1 MGSPINFTS
10 LVAGNT
16 VTAAG
21 LNANFALINTFL
33 NAGIANSKIA
43 NSKHNLVWT
52 WHMDEIAT
60 GTEHIGVN
68 IPATL
73 TDGGTFAELSVFAS
87 EVGAAGVI
95 KARLHNNDVYPPT
108 SLTGVS
114 TQITSDA
121 DGEFTETTSFTPNGA
136 FAENSRFYIQYI
148 VSGNAVQGVT
158 ISLYATADNRS

>member
-60 GTEHIGVN
+60 GTEQIGVN

-73 TDGGTFAELSVFAS
+73 TDG
-87 EVGAAGVI
+87 
-95 KARLHNNDVYPPT
+95 
-108 SLTGVS
+108 
-114 TQITSDA
+114 
-121 DGEFTETTSFTPNGA
+121 
-136 FAENSRFYIQYI
+136 
-148 VSGNAVQGVT
+148 
-158 ISLYATADNRS
+158 